1 MQSVKYHKEGIYR
14 YMVLEIGEQKEATYV
29 NYLFQYEKVPNFL
42 QYELRTVDDQYKIY
56 YRLQYK
62 NSLQS
67 VREFLSF
74 KETGLYEIIDSI
86 IGVLETARDY
96 LLDCNHII
104 WSMECIF
111 IEVETNR
118 LLFCYYPDEL
128 QKNSM
133 QEFFSEFMQLVGK
146 KNEQNVVTMLQFY
159 HCITEPSCSM
169 ESILAFRNQHMH
181 SNAPS
186 ANGILEIQEEKEN
199 GFFSEKGENLEENR
213 NPSKKNL
220 KRKGILFIIGLCD
233 VGIFILCILNIL
245 PFSYI
250 YGGLALLGIFVAGLF
265 VYEALDKEE
274 DNPDK
279 IMEDY
284 FKENPPEQE
293 KTIVYGETSV
303 LLDKDMDSR
312 EVVVEDSRKELYLM
326 PLKKDEYEPIYIEE
340 TSIVI
345 GCMRDSCNYVI
356 NARGISRLHAKIMKT
371 IQGLMV
377 LDLNST
383 NGTFLNGEQI
393 VPGKD
398 YSLEKGDMIAF
409 SQVEFLVSEKP
420 F

>member
-42 QYELRTVDDQYKIY
+42 QYELRTVDDQHKIY

-67 VREFLSF
+67 VREILSF

-133 QEFFSEFMQLVGK
+133 QEFLSEFMQLVGK
-146 KNEQNVVTMLQFY
+146 KNEQNAVTMLQFY

-181 SNAPS
+181 PNAPS
-186 ANGILEIQEEKEN
+186 VNCILEIQEEEKD
-199 GFFSEKGENLEENR
+199 GFFAG
-213 NPSKKNL
+213 
-220 KRKGILFIIGLCD
+220 KGILFIIGLCD

-293 KTIVYGETSV
+293 EAIVYGETSV

-345 GCMRDSCNYVI
+345 GCMKDSCNYVI

-371 IQGLMV
+371 IQGLTV

-393 VPGKD
+393 APGKD

>member
-14 YMVLEIGEQKEATYV
+14 YMALEIGEQKEATYV

-42 QYELRTVDDQYKIY
+42 QYELRTVDDQHKIY

-133 QEFFSEFMQLVGK
+133 QEFLSEFMQLVGK

-181 SNAPS
+181 PNAPS
-186 ANGILEIQEEKEN
+186 VNCILEIQEEEKD
-199 GFFSEKGENLEENR
+199 GFFAG
-213 NPSKKNL
+213 
-220 KRKGILFIIGLCD
+220 KGILFIIGLCD

-293 KTIVYGETSV
+293 EAIVYGETSV
-303 LLDKDMDSR
+303 LLDKDTDSR
-312 EVVVEDSRKELYLM
+312 EVVVEDRRKELYLT

-340 TSIVI
+340 ASIVI
-345 GCMRDSCNYVI
+345 GCMKDSCNYVI

-371 IQGLMV
+371 IQGLTV

-393 VPGKD
+393 APGKD